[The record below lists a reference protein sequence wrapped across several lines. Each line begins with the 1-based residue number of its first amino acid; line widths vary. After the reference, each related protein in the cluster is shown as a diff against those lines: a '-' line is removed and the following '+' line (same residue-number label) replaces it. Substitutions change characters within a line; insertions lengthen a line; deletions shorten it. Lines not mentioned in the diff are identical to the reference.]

1 MSQVNLNESHKIETK
16 QLDMPSYLLCGPGPS
31 NPHPRVMQAM
41 SFHASSHFFQSFWDL
56 LVETQELLRYVFQ
69 TDNEMTFAVSGTGSA
84 AMECGVSSIIEKG
97 DTVVV
102 CSRGYWGVRMVEL
115 CERIGAN
122 VVELD
127 GEYGVAFTYDELEMA
142 VLEHKPKMLLMTH
155 GESSTGV
162 LQPMEGIGKL
172 CHDNDCLLY
181 LDCVVTF
188 GGVPVLVDDWEID
201 VCLSGSQKCLS
212 TPPGVSPITFSDR
225 AVKAMEAR
233 STPCASFYL
242 DALEIFKY
250 WSPEARKYHHTASIQ
265 VLFALRESLR
275 LIAEEGLEN
284 VYVRHKEC
292 ADLLAEKINELGL
305 EFFVKEE
312 SQRIGVLN
320 TIIIPEGIDNKAMRA
335 WILEEYNLELA
346 GSLYPTIPADIMRIG
361 LMGYNS
367 RREVVNSVVAALTI
381 GLKRFGYSIPEE
393 KKEEED

>member
-155 GESSTGV
+155 GE
-162 LQPMEGIGKL
+162 
-172 CHDNDCLLY
+172 
-181 LDCVVTF
+181 
-188 GGVPVLVDDWEID
+188 
-201 VCLSGSQKCLS
+201 
-212 TPPGVSPITFSDR
+212 VSP
-225 AVKAMEAR
+225 
-233 STPCASFYL
+233 
-242 DALEIFKY
+242 
-250 WSPEARKYHHTASIQ
+250 
-265 VLFALRESLR
+265 
-275 LIAEEGLEN
+275 
-284 VYVRHKEC
+284 
-292 ADLLAEKINELGL
+292 ADLLQPQLPALSHPPKNPFHLP
-305 EFFVKEE
+305 FFFRLVKNV
-312 SQRIGVLN
+312 SFSFGIATHFSRVVFPFGGIGR
-320 TIIIPEGIDNKAMRA
+320 D
-335 WILEEYNLELA
+335 
-346 GSLYPTIPADIMRIG
+346 
-361 LMGYNS
+361 
-367 RREVVNSVVAALTI
+367 
-381 GLKRFGYSIPEE
+381 
-393 KKEEED
+393 

>member
-1 MSQVNLNESHKIETK
+1 
-16 QLDMPSYLLCGPGPS
+16 
-31 NPHPRVMQAM
+31 
-41 SFHASSHFFQSFWDL
+41 
-56 LVETQELLRYVFQ
+56 
-69 TDNEMTFAVSGTGSA
+69 
-84 AMECGVSSIIEKG
+84 
-97 DTVVV
+97 
-102 CSRGYWGVRMVEL
+102 
-115 CERIGAN
+115 
-122 VVELD
+122 
-127 GEYGVAFTYDELEMA
+127 
-142 VLEHKPKMLLMTH
+142 
-155 GESSTGV
+155 
-162 LQPMEGIGKL
+162 
-172 CHDNDCLLY
+172 
-181 LDCVVTF
+181 
-188 GGVPVLVDDWEID
+188 
-201 VCLSGSQKCLS
+201 
-212 TPPGVSPITFSDR
+212 
-225 AVKAMEAR
+225 MEAR